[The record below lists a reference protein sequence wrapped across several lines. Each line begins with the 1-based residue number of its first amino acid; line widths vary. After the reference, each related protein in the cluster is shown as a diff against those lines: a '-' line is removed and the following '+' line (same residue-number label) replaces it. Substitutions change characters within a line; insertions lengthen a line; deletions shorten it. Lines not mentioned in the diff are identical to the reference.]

1 MAYTS
6 DLAKTSQGKYTHA
19 LHILPSHTHM
29 HAHIHTSISYLAVKT
44 GGLVS
49 DYLIFSFS
57 YSVSGL
63 SFIYFCNPQS
73 IYLLFLHIIFF
84 QLSICVHAIMFC
96 SAVIMLAIS

>member
-29 HAHIHTSISYLAVKT
+29 HAHIQTSISYLAVKT

-57 YSVSGL
+57 YFVSGL
-63 SFIYFCNPQS
+63 FFVILNLFIYYFF
-73 IYLLFLHIIFF
+73 ILFSSNY
-84 QLSICVHAIMFC
+84 QYVCMP
-96 SAVIMLAIS
+96 

>member
-1 MAYTS
+1 
-6 DLAKTSQGKYTHA
+6 
-19 LHILPSHTHM
+19 M
-29 HAHIHTSISYLAVKT
+29 HAHIHISISYLAVKT

-63 SFIYFCNPQS
+63 SFIHFCNPQS

-96 SAVIMLAIS
+96 SAVIMVAIS